1 MVFINNIFKELKQ
14 KYKDQHSPE
23 QEREKLEKAAVKK
36 YFDKNNANIY
46 YIAQQEV
53 RGAISMDHT
62 DSATMHAIHKLKN
75 ADRLQKAYED
85 GINDLRKQ
93 FLGMPTTQ
101 WYIDYDIDYPNSR
114 KE

>member
-1 MVFINNIFKELKQ
+1 MAFINNIFKELKK
-14 KYKDQHSPE
+14 KYKDQHTPG
-23 QEREKLEKAAVKK
+23 QERAKLEKEAVKK
-36 YFDKNNANIY
+36 YFDKNNTNIY
-46 YIAQQEV
+46 YIAQREV
-53 RGAISMDHT
+53 REAISMDHT
-62 DSATMHAIHKLKN
+62 DLANSIAVRKLKN